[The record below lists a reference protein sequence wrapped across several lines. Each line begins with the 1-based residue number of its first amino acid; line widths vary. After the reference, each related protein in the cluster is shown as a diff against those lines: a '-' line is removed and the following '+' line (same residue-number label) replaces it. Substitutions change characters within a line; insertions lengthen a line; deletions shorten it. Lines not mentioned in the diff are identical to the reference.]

1 MYRTVKLTPI
11 YAARLREKKKATPF
25 MFTTSLNLLKIFGMV
40 RFLLAFLLFAN
51 IGMAQKSGKNDKHLL
66 NSLKQHIG
74 FLSSDD
80 LKGRRAGDP
89 GEVLAADYI
98 SNKFKSY
105 GLLPKGA
112 DGGYLQPFNIFDG
125 KEISQSTYFKVN
137 GHSLIP
143 IIDFF
148 PLSNSINSNAISADI
163 SPALNESGQPW
174 IIDLADPLEQQK
186 SNPHFDPSN
195 VVTELLTNAHTK
207 GAPAVIFY
215 NSKPD
220 GDQLRFE
227 PKDQSAATIIPAIF
241 ITTKAKQEYFTDP
254 SSSYRIEFSISFSP
268 RVRLAR
274 NVVGYI
280 DNGAPLTIVLGAH
293 FDHLGYGEDGNS
305 MIRGGE
311 PAIHNGADDN
321 ASGTSAIIELASQL
335 SRSKSKPYNY
345 LFIAF
350 SAEELGLNGSKF
362 FVENPT
368 IPLNTINYMI
378 NLDMVGRMNDST
390 KSITVGGYGT
400 SPSWKSMIESV
411 KQKTFSIR
419 VDSSGTGPSDHT
431 SFYRKDIPVL
441 FFFTGLHTDYHKPS
455 DDADKINYLGT
466 VEIVKFI
473 RELILTNPTAPKLAF
488 TKTREQQTGTSA
500 RFTVSMGIMPDYSF
514 SGSGVR
520 VDGVSENRPAK
531 RAGVLAGDVIKQLGV
546 HSTSSVEGYM
556 QALTKF
562 KNGEHTTVVVARGD
576 KEITLEIIF

>member
-1 MYRTVKLTPI
+1 
-11 YAARLREKKKATPF
+11 
-25 MFTTSLNLLKIFGMV
+25 MFASSLNLLKIFGMV
-40 RFLLAFLLFAN
+40 RFLFVLLFFAN
-51 IGMAQKSGKNDKHLL
+51 IARAQKSGKNDKHML

-74 FLSSDD
+74 FLSSDE
-80 LKGRRAGDP
+80 LKGRRAGDS
-89 GEVLAADYI
+89 GEALAADYI
-98 SNKFKSY
+98 STKFKFY

-112 DGGYLQPFNIFDG
+112 DGGYLQPFSIFDG
-125 KEISQSTYFKVN
+125 KDISQSTYFNVN
-137 GHSLIP
+137 GHALIP

-148 PLSNSINSNAISADI
+148 PLSNSINSASISADI
-163 SPALNESGQPW
+163 SPALNETGQPW

-195 VVTELLTNAHTK
+195 VVSELLTNAQAK
-207 GAPAVIFY
+207 GAQAVIFY
-215 NSKPD
+215 NSKAD
-220 GDQLRFE
+220 GDQLKFE
-227 PKDQSAATIIPAIF
+227 PKDQSTPTIIPAIY
-241 ITTKAKQEYFTDP
+241 ITTKAKEEYFSDP
-254 SSSYRIEFSISFSP
+254 SSSYRIDFSISFSP
-268 RVRLAR
+268 RIRLGR

-280 DNGAPLTIVLGAH
+280 DNGAPLTIVIGAH

-305 MIRGGE
+305 MIRGGA

-335 SRSKSKPYNY
+335 SRSKSRPYNY

-362 FVENPT
+362 FVDNPT

-390 KSITVGGYGT
+390 KSITIGGYGT

-411 KQKTFSIR
+411 EQKTFSIR
-419 VDSSGTGPSDHT
+419 FDSSGTGPSDHT

-455 DDADKINYLGT
+455 DDADKINYRGT

-473 RELILTNPTAPKLAF
+473 RQLILTNPTSPKIAF

-514 SGSGVR
+514 SGNGVR

-531 RAGVLAGDVIKQLGV
+531 KAGVLAGDVIKQLGV

-556 QALTKF
+556 QALSKF
-562 KNGEHTTVVVARGD
+562 KKGEQTTVVISRGD
-576 KEITLEIIF
+576 KELTLEIIF